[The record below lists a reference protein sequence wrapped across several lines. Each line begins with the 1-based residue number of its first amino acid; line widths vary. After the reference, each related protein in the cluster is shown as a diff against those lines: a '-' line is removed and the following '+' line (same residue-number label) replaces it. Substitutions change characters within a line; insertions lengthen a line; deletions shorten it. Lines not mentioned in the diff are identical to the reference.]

1 MRQIRDMQQHP
12 NVEISV
18 RNFGPIAEANIDLRP
33 LTVFIGPS
41 NTGKTYFSTQ
51 IYALHS
57 IFNGFSE
64 SGFLSP
70 FGPTSFMELM
80 TGNNPERGILLDPA
94 VAEEEI
100 IELGKLFKTSRG
112 PIKLS
117 DLTTR
122 MQNQLQNQLQD
133 IIKESEVFREPL
145 QEGLKNCF
153 DLNSILPLIRL
164 TETQHN
170 EMLVSLKVSK
180 GNKECWKINL
190 KVSESGIVV
199 DGSIGEGIHL
209 FPEGWS
215 MTIRGLAKNEHR
227 VSFNHPWP
235 NSLKRNRYYLPA
247 ARSGIMQSHRVI
259 MSSLVKRTT
268 RVGLERFPEV
278 PTLPGVIAEF
288 MQQIILYE
296 EDRVPNGEIQHIADV
311 LETDV
316 LAGQIHVKPSP
327 SGYPDFRYRPCR
339 TKEDMRL
346 SQASSM
352 VSELA
357 PLVLFIRGLIRP
369 GDTLIIEEPEA
380 HLHPGAQTEIA
391 ATLGRLIRAGVRVV
405 VTTHSDW
412 LLKEIGNLI
421 REGVLK
427 EKGELRKKSN
437 GPESW
442 LLPDEVGAW
451 QFHREKPVE
460 PLHFTNLDGI
470 DPPDYEELALN
481 LYNRSAG
488 LHNQIEVTEGDNTS
502 E

>member
-1 MRQIRDMQQHP
+1 MSQIRDMQQHP

-41 NTGKTYFSTQ
+41 NTGKTYFSALV
-51 IYALHS
+51 YAAHEA
-57 IFNGFSE
+57 FEGFS
-64 SGFLSP
+64 GF
-70 FGPTSFMELM
+70 PTSFLQDLLGDIVYVWHNDPSEAQKESWPIFKKLNTEGQSLKFSDLPQELRDEVQVYIED
-80 TGNNPERGILLDPA
+80 PPILL
-94 VAEEEI
+94 
-100 IELGKLFKTSRG
+100 
-112 PIKLS
+112 
-117 DLTTR
+117 
-122 MQNQLQNQLQD
+122 NQLENCLDIDFPPDMRKSVGSIRNEMMISLEVGEENQKFWD
-133 IIKESEVFREPL
+133 FKMTVTESGTTVHSSIDENMPLSSGNEPKSDDKF
-145 QEGLKNCF
+145 G
-153 DLNSILPLIRL
+153 LNSYLRL
-164 TETQHN
+164 LN
-170 EMLVSLKVSK
+170 RLSK
-180 GNKECWKINL
+180 NA
-190 KVSESGIVV
+190 
-199 DGSIGEGIHL
+199 GE
-209 FPEGWS
+209 
-215 MTIRGLAKNEHR
+215 
-227 VSFNHPWP
+227 V
-235 NSLKRNRYYLPA
+235 YYLPA
-247 ARSGIMQSHRVI
+247 TRSGIMQSHSVI
-259 MSSLVKRTT
+259 ASSLVARAT
-268 RVGLERFPEV
+268 RAGFERSPEV
-278 PTLPGVIAEF
+278 PMFPGGMADF
-288 MQQIILYE
+288 LQQIILYKA
-296 EDRVPNGEIQHIADV
+296 DKKPNNEMMIIADALETNVLYGEIIWQS
-311 LETDV
+311 
-316 LAGQIHVKPSP
+316 SP
-327 SGYPDFRYRPCR
+327 SGYPEFLYRPQ
-339 TKEDMRL
+339 EMSEEIRL
-346 SQASSM
+346 TQASSM

-427 EKGELRKKSN
+427 EKGEQRKKPD
-437 GPESW
+437 GPERW

-451 QFHREKPVE
+451 HFHKEKPVE

>member
-1 MRQIRDMQQHP
+1 MSQIRDMQQHP

-51 IYALHS
+51 IYTLHS

-94 VAEEEI
+94 IAEEEI
-100 IELGKLFKTSRG
+100 QELAKLVKASEG

-122 MQNQLQNQLQD
+122 MQNQLQD
-133 IIKESEVFREPL
+133 IIKESKVFREPL

-215 MTIRGLAKNEHR
+215 MSISGLAENEQR

-327 SGYPDFRYRPCR
+327 SGYPDFRYRPCG

-357 PLVLFIRGLIRP
+357 PLALFIRGLIRP

-421 REGVLK
+421 REGVLM

-442 LLPDEVGAW
+442 LLPNEVGAW

-488 LHNQIEVTEGDNTS
+488 LHNQLEVTEGDNTS

>member
-1 MRQIRDMQQHP
+1 MSNINDIQQP
-12 NVEISV
+12 PKVDISV
-18 RNFGPIAEANIDLRP
+18 KNFGPISEANIDLRP

-70 FGPTSFMELM
+70 FGPTGFMGLIA
-80 TGNNPERGILLDPA
+80 GNEPERGILLDSTIT
-94 VAEEEI
+94 AEEHR
-100 IELGKLFKTSRG
+100 ELTEKFLMDQKPF
-112 PIKLS
+112 KLS
-117 DLTTR
+117 DLSTR
-122 MQNQLQNQLQD
+122 MQNQLRAL
-133 IIKESEVFREPL
+133 IKKSEIFRDPL
-145 QEGLKNCF
+145 QEELKNCF
-153 DLNSILPLIRL
+153 DLDSILALIRL
-164 TETQHN
+164 TGEQHN
-170 EMLVSLKVSK
+170 EMSVSLKVSK
-180 GNKECWKINL
+180 DNQECWKINL
-190 KVSESGIVV
+190 KVSESVIAV
-199 DGSIGEGIHL
+199 DGSASEGMHL
-209 FPEGWS
+209 LPKGWS
-215 MTIRGLAKNEHR
+215 ITSNTSAHEKGPGVF
-227 VSFNHPWP
+227 VSHPWP
-235 NSLKRNRYYLPA
+235 NWMKRNRYYLPA

-259 MSSLVKRTT
+259 ASSLVKRTS

-278 PTLPGVIAEF
+278 PTLSGVITEF

-296 EDRVPNGEIQHIADV
+296 EERVSNSEMKDIAAA
-311 LETDV
+311 LESDV
-316 LAGQIHVKPSP
+316 LAGQIHVKASP
-327 SGYPDFRYRPCR
+327 SGYPDFRYRPHN

-357 PLVLFIRGLIRP
+357 PLVLFIRGLIHP

-380 HLHPGAQTEIA
+380 HLHPGAQTAIA
-391 ATLGRLIRAGVRVV
+391 ATLARLVRAGVRVV

-421 REGVLK
+421 REGVLN
-427 EKGELRKKSN
+427 EKGELRKKSD
-437 GPESW
+437 GSESW

-451 QFHREKPVE
+451 HFHKEKPVE
-460 PLHFTNLDGI
+460 RLHFTNIDGI
-470 DPPDYEELALN
+470 EPSDYEDLAQD

-488 LHNQIEVTEGDNTS
+488 LHNQLAETEGNNTS

>member
-1 MRQIRDMQQHP
+1 MSQIRDMQQHP

-70 FGPTSFMELM
+70 FGPTSFMEVM

-94 VAEEEI
+94 VLEEEI
-100 IELGKLFKTSRG
+100 QELTKLLKASGG

-122 MQNQLQNQLQD
+122 MQNQLQD
-133 IIKESEVFREPL
+133 IIKESKVFREPL

-153 DLNSILPLIRL
+153 DLNSILTLIRL
-164 TETQHN
+164 TEKQHN
-170 EMLVSLKVSK
+170 EMTISLKVSE
-180 GNKECWKINL
+180 GNQEYWKINL
-190 KVSESGIVV
+190 TASESGIAV
-199 DGSIGEGIHL
+199 DGSINENMPL
-209 FPEGWS
+209 LPEGWS
-215 MTIRGLAKNEHR
+215 LSIKGQR
-227 VSFNHPWP
+227 VFFNHPWP

-296 EDRVPNGEIQHIADV
+296 EDRVPNDEIQHIADV

-327 SGYPDFRYRPCR
+327 SGYPDFRYRPR
-339 TKEDMRL
+339 GTKEDMRL

-352 VSELA
+352 VSELV

-369 GDTLIIEEPEA
+369 GDTFIIEEPEA

-391 ATLGRLIRAGVRVV
+391 ATLARLVRAGVRVV

-427 EKGELRKKSN
+427 EKGELRKKPH
-437 GPESW
+437 GPERW
-442 LLPDEVGAW
+442 LLPNEVGAW

-488 LHNQIEVTEGDNTS
+488 LHNQIEETEGDNTS

>member
-1 MRQIRDMQQHP
+1 MSKTEDTQQHP

-18 RNFGPIAEANIDLRP
+18 RNFGPISEANINLRP

-41 NTGKTYFSTQ
+41 NTGKTYFSAQ
-51 IYALHS
+51 IYALHG

-70 FGPTSFMELM
+70 FGPTGFMGLIA
-80 TGNNPERGILLDPA
+80 GNEPERGILLDPTT
-94 VAEEEI
+94 AEEHQEL
-100 IELGKLFKTSRG
+100 IEKFMMYEK
-112 PIKLS
+112 PFKLS
-117 DLTTR
+117 DLSTR
-122 MQNQLQNQLQD
+122 MQNQLQDL
-133 IIKESEVFREPL
+133 IKKSEIFRDPL
-145 QEGLKNCF
+145 QEELKNCF
-153 DLNSILPLIRL
+153 DLDSILELIRL
-164 TETQHN
+164 TEEQHN
-170 EMLVSLKVSK
+170 KMSVSLKVSE
-180 GNKECWKINL
+180 GNQECWKINL
-190 KVSESGIVV
+190 KVSKSEIAADASV
-199 DGSIGEGIHL
+199 SENMPL
-209 FPEGWS
+209 LPKGWS
-215 MTIRGLAKNEHR
+215 IAANRSGTEKEPRISVG
-227 VSFNHPWP
+227 HPWP
-235 NSLKRNRYYLPA
+235 NWMKRNRYYLPA

-259 MSSLVKRTT
+259 VSSLVKRTT
-268 RVGLERFPEV
+268 RAGLEYLPEV
-278 PTLPGVIAEF
+278 PTLSGVIAEF

-296 EDRVPNGEIQHIADV
+296 EDRASNSEMQDIADA
-311 LETDV
+311 LESDV
-316 LAGQIHVKPSP
+316 LAGQIRLKPSS
-327 SGYPDFRYRPCR
+327 SGYPNFRYRPHGL
-339 TKEDMRL
+339 KEDMRL

-391 ATLGRLIRAGVRVV
+391 VTLARLVRAGVRVV

-427 EKGELRKKSN
+427 EKGELRKKPH
-437 GPESW
+437 GPKSW

-451 QFHREKPVE
+451 HFYREKPVE
-460 PLHFTNLDGI
+460 PLHFTNIDGI
-470 DPPDYEELALN
+470 DPPDYEDLAQD

-488 LHNQIEVTEGDNTS
+488 LHNQLEETEGDNTS

>member
-1 MRQIRDMQQHP
+1 MSQIRNTQHP
-12 NVEISV
+12 NVEIDV
-18 RNFGPIAEANIDLRP
+18 RNFGPIAEATIDLRP

-41 NTGKTYFSTQ
+41 NTGKTYFATQ
-51 IYALHS
+51 IYALHD

-70 FGPTSFMELM
+70 FGPTNLMELM
-80 TGNNPERGILLDPA
+80 ADNNPERGISLDLA
-94 VAEEEI
+94 ITEEEI
-100 IELGKLFKTSRG
+100 QEVMELFRKLNPSEEPF
-112 PIKLS
+112 KLS
-117 DLTTR
+117 NLPTR
-122 MQNQLQNQLQD
+122 IQNQLQD
-133 IIKESEVFREPL
+133 VIKESEIFKDPL

-153 DLNSILPLIRL
+153 DLNSILALIKL
-164 TETQHN
+164 TEEQYN
-170 EMLVSLKVSK
+170 EMSVSLKVSE
-180 GNKECWKINL
+180 GNQECWRINL
-190 KVSESGIVV
+190 KVSESGIVA
-199 DGSIGEGIHL
+199 GGAAGEGMHL
-209 FPEGWS
+209 FPKGWS
-215 MTIRGLAKNEHR
+215 MSISGSAKENR
-227 VSFNHPWP
+227 VSFDHPWAS
-235 NSLKRNRYYLPA
+235 SLKRNRYYLPA

-296 EDRVPNGEIQHIADV
+296 EERVSNSEMADIAAA
-311 LETDV
+311 LESDV
-316 LAGQIHVKPSP
+316 LAGQTHVKSSP
-327 SGYPDFRYRPCR
+327 SGYPDFRYRPHN

-357 PLVLFIRGLIRP
+357 PLVLFIRGLIQP
-369 GDTLIIEEPEA
+369 GDMLIIEEPEA

-391 ATLGRLIRAGVRVV
+391 ATLARLVRAGVRVV

-421 REGVLK
+421 REGILK
-427 EKGELRKKSN
+427 EKGELRKKPH
-437 GPESW
+437 GPERW

-451 QFHREKPVE
+451 HFHKEKPVE
-460 PLHFTNLDGI
+460 QLHFTNIDGI
-470 DPPDYEELALN
+470 EPSDYEDLAQD

-488 LHNQIEVTEGDNTS
+488 LHNQLAETEGNNTS

>member
-1 MRQIRDMQQHP
+1 MNQLKNPQQHP
-12 NVEISV
+12 NVEITV
-18 RNFGPIAEANIDLRP
+18 RNFGTIAEATIDLRP

-70 FGPTSFMELM
+70 FGPTGFMVPIA
-80 TGNNPERGILLDPA
+80 GNEPERGILLDSTIT
-94 VAEEEI
+94 AEEYQ
-100 IELGKLFKTSRG
+100 KLTAKSLAEKPFQLLDMSTK
-112 PIKLS
+112 
-117 DLTTR
+117 
-122 MQNQLQNQLQD
+122 MQNQLQDL
-133 IIKESEVFREPL
+133 IKKSEIFRDPL
-145 QEGLKNCF
+145 QEELKNCF
-153 DLNSILPLIRL
+153 DLDSILALIRL
-164 TETQHN
+164 TEEQHN
-170 EMLVSLKVSK
+170 EMSVSLKVSK
-180 GNKECWKINL
+180 DNQECWKINL
-190 KVSESGIVV
+190 KVSESVIVV
-199 DGSIGEGIHL
+199 DGSASEGMPIL
-209 FPEGWS
+209 PKGWS
-215 MTIRGLAKNEHR
+215 ITVNPSSHGKEPR
-227 VSFNHPWP
+227 VFASHPWP
-235 NSLKRNRYYLPA
+235 NWMKRNRYYLPA

-259 MSSLVKRTT
+259 ASSLVKRTT

-278 PTLPGVIAEF
+278 PTLSGVITEF

-296 EDRVPNGEIQHIADV
+296 EERVSNTEMQDIADA
-311 LETDV
+311 LESDV
-316 LAGQIHVKPSP
+316 LAGQIHLNPSP
-327 SGYPDFRYRPCR
+327 GGYPDFRYRPYN

-357 PLVLFIRGLIRP
+357 PLVLFIRGLIQP

-391 ATLGRLIRAGVRVV
+391 ATLARLVRAGVRVV

-427 EKGELRKKSN
+427 EKGELRKKSD

-442 LLPDEVGAW
+442 LLPNEVGAW
-451 QFHREKPVE
+451 HFHKEEPVE
-460 PLHFTNLDGI
+460 RLHFTNIDGI
-470 DPPDYEELALN
+470 EPSDYEDLAQD

-488 LHNQIEVTEGDNTS
+488 LHNQLAETEGNNTS
-502 E
+502 QVPAD